1 MTTHFLQT
9 ERGDLIAANYVV
21 RIGGL
26 NSRPQFNRFWH
37 EIDYVHGKAAR
48 STTASQEAVAD
59 FMERCI
65 DDP

>member
-9 ERGDLIAANYVV
+9 ERGDLVAARFIV

-37 EIDYVHGKAAR
+37 DIDYVHGKEPR
-48 STTASQEAVAD
+48 STTASREAVAD
-59 FMERCI
+59 FMECCT
-65 DDP
+65 DYS